1 MDNKDEDNIRAP
13 DPVKIEKLIDD
24 NYETINENNNPI
36 WSYDQTNEL
45 NSVLEMSKNKYLE
58 EEQKEMELLCIKI
71 KEEHH
76 KEKQN
81 KFNTV
86 KIKLNKIIVF
96 DRPNLDYYE
105 LVLSIIEM
113 YELGVIPEYKTN
125 LNEYTNIFGLLKTIR
140 LPNDELENLKKLIIC
155 E

>member
-1 MDNKDEDNIRAP
+1 MDNKDEDTIRAP

-24 NYETINENNNPI
+24 NYETINENNNPF

-45 NSVLEMSKNKYLE
+45 NTVLEMSKNKYLE
-58 EEQKEMELLCIKI
+58 EEQKEMELLCNKI

-86 KIKLNKIIVF
+86 KIQLNKIILF

-125 LNEYTNIFGLLKTIR
+125 LNEYTNIFKLLKTIR
-140 LPNDELENLKKLIIC
+140 LPKDEFENLKKLIIC